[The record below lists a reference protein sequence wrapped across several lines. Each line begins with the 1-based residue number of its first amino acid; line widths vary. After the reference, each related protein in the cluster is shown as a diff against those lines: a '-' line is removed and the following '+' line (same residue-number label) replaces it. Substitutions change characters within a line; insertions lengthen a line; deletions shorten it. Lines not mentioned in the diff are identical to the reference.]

1 MPTVVSTSFD
11 EVLSLLEWQG
21 EAKSLEEVSQ
31 PGTSSDSPYIPV
43 ESAVT
48 AAGDA
53 GQNIQALQELKTQAA
68 QDAKTRWADV
78 EDSDDDGNEVAKAG
92 KGGKP
97 KAARLP
103 APVGGEEA
111 AKPRWN
117 DLEDSPKSTAA
128 PSTEVAE
135 FPDEETPEEEA
146 PPAPAGAAAAKK
158 SRSWSQQWSEEAW
171 WDWQQGGQGQHGSRR
186 SRRNLS
192 WKSGGAWKASAWWPE
207 SEQQCAE
214 EEHSWQV
221 EKEKRTTTRGG
232 GRRAGVAGSAR
243 SQQKQIEDKRQCQF
257 TIGIE
262 EEAKF
267 RVVRKIIGLH
277 GAHVKAIAEQS
288 LAKLRL
294 RGRGSKFLEGEE
306 QQESTDP
313 LMLCVSAPDR
323 SSYDKA
329 VELITE
335 LLERVYG
342 EYRTFCEKSKI
353 PVRDLRIQNHEGRR
367 EGGY

>member
-48 AAGDA
+48 AAGAA
-53 GQNIQALQELKTQAA
+53 GQGIEAPQELKTQAS
-68 QDAKTRWADV
+68 QDAKARWADV
-78 EDSDDDGNEVAKAG
+78 EDSDDDGGEVARAG
-92 KGGKP
+92 KGGRP
-97 KAARLP
+97 RAARPP
-103 APVGGEEA
+103 APAGGE
-111 AKPRWN
+111 
-117 DLEDSPKSTAA
+117 EDSPKSTAA
-128 PSTEVAE
+128 PSTDAAEV
-135 FPDEETPEEEA
+135 PDEDTPKEEA
-146 PPAPAGAAAAKK
+146 RPAPAAAAAKK
-158 SRSWSQQWSEEAW
+158 DRSWSHQWSEEDW
-171 WDWQQGGQGQHGSRR
+171 WEWQQGGQGQHGSRR
-186 SRRNLS
+186 SRRNS
-192 WKSGGAWKASAWWPE
+192 AWKSGGAWKTSAWWTE
-207 SEQQCAE
+207 SEQHCAE
-214 EEHSWQV
+214 EEHSWEV
-221 EKEKRTTTRGG
+221 ERDKRATTRGG
-232 GRRAGVAGSAR
+232 GRRAGVAGGAR

-262 EEAKF
+262 EESKF

-294 RGRGSKFLEGEE
+294 RGRGSKFLEGDE

-342 EYRTFCEKSKI
+342 EYRVFCEKSKL